1 MKLLVLLDISES
13 MGYSG
18 KRESAVES
26 VIRASREALEEG
38 REVALLAFESFTEL
52 VASFSVHS
60 VDELHSL
67 MEEVPLRGVTCLS
80 YALEEAKKLLQ
91 EAGGAEVLL
100 VTDGRPNVNLAR
112 TGGFEGDVKLEEE
125 ALKLAKELGVKVHC
139 VAVGEDAFTHTLNA
153 LSKATGGIYS
163 LAETFRGLVSPPRS
177 IGTVEVVDE
186 LEVRGVP
193 LELPYSQPTWVR
205 ESQTL
210 HLAVVSEDIYERYV
224 ETRLAF
230 LVNPANGRE
239 ARIALISIEDQRLK
253 PYVERRPKTAEKVR
267 RGGAILLDRSY
278 RDFLGLEK
286 KGKIRLEIRALS

>member
-18 KRESAVES
+18 KREAAIELA
-26 VIRASREALEEG
+26 IKASGEVLEEG
-38 REVALLAFESFTEL
+38 GEVAVLAFESFAEL
-52 VASFSVHS
+52 VAPFSAYS
-60 VDELHSL
+60 VDELRSL

-80 YALEEAKKLLQ
+80 YALEESKKLLQ
-91 EAGGAEVLL
+91 EAGSAEVLL
-100 VTDGRPNVNLAR
+100 VTDARPNVNLAR

-139 VAVGEDAFTHTLNA
+139 VAVGEDALTHTLKA

-163 LAETFRGLVSPPRS
+163 LAETFRGLVSQRS
-177 IGTVEVVDE
+177 LSVVKVVDG

-210 HLAVVSEDIYERYV
+210 HLAVVSEDIYKRYV
-224 ETRLAF
+224 ETQLAF
-230 LVNPANGRE
+230 LLNPVNGRE

-267 RGGAILLDRSY
+267 RGEAILLDRSY

>member
-18 KRESAVES
+18 KREAAIELA
-26 VIRASREALEEG
+26 IKASGEVLEEG
-38 REVALLAFESFTEL
+38 GEAAVLAFESFAEL
-52 VASFSVHS
+52 VAPFSAYS
-60 VDELHSL
+60 VDELRSL

-80 YALEEAKKLLQ
+80 YALEESKKLLQ
-91 EAGGAEVLL
+91 EAGSAEVLL
-100 VTDGRPNVNLAR
+100 VTDARPNVNLAR

-139 VAVGEDAFTHTLNA
+139 VAVGEDALTHTLKA

-163 LAETFRGLVSPPRS
+163 LAETFRGLVSQRS
-177 IGTVEVVDE
+177 LSVVKVVDG

-210 HLAVVSEDIYERYV
+210 HLAVVSEDIYKRYV
-224 ETRLAF
+224 ETQLAF
-230 LVNPANGRE
+230 LLNPVNGRE

-267 RGGAILLDRSY
+267 RGEAILLDRSY